1 MRVVATAGHV
11 DHGKS
16 SLVLALTGTDPDR
29 WPEEK
34 TRGLTIDLGFA
45 FTTLPSG
52 QELGFVDVPGHVRFL
67 KNMLAGVGAV
77 EAAILVVAATEGW
90 MPQSE
95 EHLRILDLL
104 GIGHGLAVITKADL
118 VDDDLLELARLEVE
132 ERLAEA
138 EAFTPTEVLAVDSRS
153 GRGLP
158 ELRVALDA
166 MLAGAPL
173 AADRGRPRLWVDRV
187 FAAKGAGTVVT
198 GTMAGGTLPLDAEVV
213 ILPGRKRARVR
224 HIESHHEELA
234 EAGPGRRVALNL
246 AGVDHTELTR
256 GSALVLPDQWA
267 VTAVVDAALTA
278 LPEVD
283 LRQGV
288 YKAYIGSGEHDV
300 RLRLIGRSTELPEEA
315 GGAEADRLEGGGG
328 SGAAASA
335 GADIA
340 SRADGGGGRGGGSE
354 LFGRLRLDVPLP
366 LQPGD
371 RLVLRDSGSQT
382 TVGGAEVL
390 DVSPVGRARLAA
402 ARLPLPPGPRIL
414 AGRPWLR
421 PADIGP
427 LAGVGPDEAKH
438 LAEELAR
445 SGAARPAG
453 EHLVATETL
462 EELRRRALEL
472 VADHHRRQPLEPGFD
487 LPALAAALG
496 LDAARARAALEGTEG
511 LVVEQGR
518 ARLASHRGRVAGEPE
533 AQRLLAALD
542 AVPFSPPAPSE
553 VAGSPEVVRGLL
565 REGLL
570 LDLDGTIF
578 TATAVEKARQV
589 VREGFERHGSLT
601 VSQARDLLGSSRKYV
616 LAILAHFDAEG
627 VTRRRGDERF
637 PGPRLG
643 A

>member
-77 EAAILVVAATEGW
+77 EAAVLVVAATEGW

-104 GIGHGLAVITKADL
+104 GISHGLAVITKADL
-118 VDDDLLELARLEVE
+118 VDEDLLELAHLEVE
-132 ERLAEA
+132 ERLAA
-138 EAFTPTEVLAVDSRS
+138 AASFSPTEVLAVDSRS

-158 ELRVALDA
+158 ELRVALDS
-166 MLAGAPL
+166 MLAAAPL

-198 GTMAGGTLPLDAEVV
+198 GTMAGGALALDAEVV

-246 AGVDHTELTR
+246 AGVDHTELAR

-267 VTAVVDAALTA
+267 LTAVVDAGLTA
-278 LPEVD
+278 LPDVD
-283 LRQGV
+283 LRQGA

-300 RLRLIGRSTELPEEA
+300 RLRLIQG
-315 GGAEADRLEGGGG
+315 
-328 SGAAASA
+328 
-335 GADIA
+335 IY
-340 SRADGGGGRGGGSE
+340 
-354 LFGRLRLDVPLP
+354 GRLRLDVPLP
-366 LQPGD
+366 LEPGD
-371 RLVLRDSGSQT
+371 RIVLRDSGSQM

-390 DVSPVGRARLAA
+390 DVAPVGRARLAA
-402 ARLPLPPGPRIL
+402 DRLPLVVGPRIL

-421 PADIGP
+421 PSEIGP
-427 LAGVGPDEAKH
+427 LAGLGPDEAKQ
-438 LAEELAR
+438 LAEDLVR

-453 EHLVATETL
+453 EHLVAAATL
-462 EELRRRALEL
+462 DDVRRRALEL
-472 VADHHRRQPLEPGFD
+472 LADHHGRLPLEPGFD

-496 LDAARARAALEGTEG
+496 LDAVRARAALDGTEG
-511 LVVEQGR
+511 LVLEQGR

-542 AVPFSPPAPSE
+542 AVPFSPPAPAE
-553 VAGSPEVVRGLL
+553 VGGSPEIVRGLI

-578 TATAVEKARQV
+578 TVTAVETARQI
-589 VREGFERHGSLT
+589 VRQGLERHGSLT

-616 LAILAHFDAEG
+616 LALLARFDAEG

-637 PGPRLG
+637 PGPRSG
-643 A
+643 D

>member
-1 MRVVATAGHV
+1 
-11 DHGKS
+11 D
-16 SLVLALTGTDPDR
+16 
-29 WPEEK
+29 
-34 TRGLTIDLGFA
+34 
-45 FTTLPSG
+45 
-52 QELGFVDVPGHVRFL
+52 
-67 KNMLAGVGAV
+67 
-77 EAAILVVAATEGW
+77 
-90 MPQSE
+90 
-95 EHLRILDLL
+95 DLL
-104 GIGHGLAVITKADL
+104 G
-118 VDDDLLELARLEVE
+118 LARLEVE

-138 EAFTPTEVLAVDSRS
+138 ASFTPTEVLAVDSRS

-158 ELRVALDA
+158 ELRLALDA
-166 MLAGAPL
+166 MLASAPL

-213 ILPGRKRARVR
+213 VLPGRKRARVR
-224 HIESHHEELA
+224 KIESHHTELA

-246 AGVDHTELTR
+246 AGVDHSELAR
-256 GSALVLPDQWA
+256 GSALVLPDHWA
-267 VTAVVDAALTA
+267 ATAVVDAALTA
-278 LPEVD
+278 LPDAE
-283 LRQGV
+283 LRQGA

-300 RLRLIGRSTELPEEA
+300 RLRLITSGRGAA
-315 GGAEADRLEGGGG
+315 GGPAPLY
-328 SGAAASA
+328 
-335 GADIA
+335 
-340 SRADGGGGRGGGSE
+340 
-354 LFGRLRLDVPLP
+354 GRLRLDTPLP

-371 RLVLRDSGSQT
+371 RIVLRDSGSQT

-402 ARLPLPPGPRIL
+402 GRLPLAVGPRIL

-421 PADIGP
+421 PSEIGP
-427 LAGVGPDEAKH
+427 LAGVGPGEAKQ
-438 LAEELAR
+438 LAEDLVR

-453 EHLVATETL
+453 EHLVAAETL
-462 EELRRRALEL
+462 GDVRRRALEL
-472 VADHHRRQPLEPGFD
+472 TAEHHRRHPLEPGFD

-542 AVPFSPPAPSE
+542 AVPFAPPAPAE
-553 VAGSPEVVRGLL
+553 VGGSPEIVRGLL

-578 TATAVEKARQV
+578 TAAAVEKARLV
-589 VREGFERHGSLT
+589 VREGLERHGSLT

-627 VTRRRGDERF
+627 ITRRRGDERF

>member
-1 MRVVATAGHV
+1 VRVVATAGHV

-104 GIGHGLAVITKADL
+104 GISHGLAVITKADL

-132 ERLAEA
+132 ERLAQA
-138 EAFTPTEVLAVDSRS
+138 DSFTPTDVLAVDSRS
-153 GRGLP
+153 GRGLD

-166 MLAGAPL
+166 MLASAPL
-173 AADRGRPRLWVDRV
+173 AGDRGRPRLWVDRV

-198 GTMAGGTLPLDAEVV
+198 GTMAGGTLPLDADVLV
-213 ILPGRKRARVR
+213 LPGRKRSRVR
-224 HIESHHEELA
+224 HMESHHEELA
-234 EAGPGRRVALNL
+234 EAGPGRRVALHL

-267 VTAVVDAALTA
+267 VTSVADAALTA
-278 LPEVD
+278 LPDVE
-283 LRQGV
+283 LRQGM

-300 RLRLIGRSTELPEEA
+300 RLRLIRSASGT
-315 GGAEADRLEGGGG
+315 GGG
-328 SGAAASA
+328 
-335 GADIA
+335 
-340 SRADGGGGRGGGSE
+340 

-371 RLVLRDSGSQT
+371 RIVLRDSGSQA

-402 ARLPLPPGPRIL
+402 DRLPLPIGPRIL
-414 AGRPWLR
+414 SGRPWLR
-421 PADIGP
+421 PAEIAP
-427 LAGVGPDEAKH
+427 LAGVGPDEAEQ
-438 LAEELAR
+438 LAKELVQ
-445 SGAARPAG
+445 SGAAGPAG
-453 EHLVATETL
+453 EYLVATATL
-462 EELRRRALEL
+462 DELRRRALDL
-472 VADHHRRQPLEPGFD
+472 VADYHKRQPLEPGFD

-496 LDAARARAALEGTEG
+496 LDAPRARAALEGTEG

-518 ARLASHRGRVAGEPE
+518 ARMASHRGRVAGEPE

-542 AVPFSPPAPSE
+542 AVPFSPPAPAE
-553 VAGSPEVVRGLL
+553 VGGSPEIVRGLL

-578 TATAVEKARQV
+578 TATAIEKARQV

-643 A
+643 S